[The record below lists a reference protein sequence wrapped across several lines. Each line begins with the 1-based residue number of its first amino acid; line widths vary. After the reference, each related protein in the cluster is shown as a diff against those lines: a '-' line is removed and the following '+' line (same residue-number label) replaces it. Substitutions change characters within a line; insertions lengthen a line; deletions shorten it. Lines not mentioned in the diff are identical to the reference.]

1 MNTECRCFVAR
12 CRALARRGGGGEGGE
27 GGGMQQCVKFI
38 VRFVFLPFYQSNLG
52 KILMSAEK
60 NRSMR
65 YVSGSMTYDQQRR
78 LNITEN
84 QSRSQ

>member
-1 MNTECRCFVAR
+1 M
-12 CRALARRGGGGEGGE
+12 GGGGGGREGGT
-27 GGGMQQCVKFI
+27 GRGFAA
-38 VRFVFLPFYQSNLG
+38 VRKIYSKVQSNLG
-52 KILMSAEK
+52 KILVSTEE